1 MSYNLFNDTVAG
13 AGCTASSY
21 LMIVNNNLERMGR
34 RDRGVI
40 NGTVSLF
47 ARTD

>member
-1 MSYNLFNDTVAG
+1 MSYNLFDDAVAG
-13 AGCTASSY
+13 AGYIASSY
-21 LMIVNNNLERMGR
+21 LMIVKNYMGRKGR

-47 ARTD
+47 VWTD